1 MKKIVYML
9 FILLGLL
16 FSVGCGG
23 EEKNLEKELLE
34 NFLSIY
40 EVSFNEEKID
50 LPSTIIF
57 NEKTIILEWELS
69 EEVLD
74 DEGNI
79 LYTEEELVASVT
91 LKASLGNE
99 TLTKVVGEI
108 KSKSLKELEKV
119 ENEKVIDEF
128 LLNYNV
134 SQVDDFKIILPES
147 TKYNGKD
154 ILLEW
159 VLDKEILNSDGTIIH
174 GDKTVEA
181 NLTVKATLGDV
192 TKEKVVGKVISI
204 SIEEMNNVE
213 EAKKELVKKFIESF
227 ELKINGDERVELPEF
242 VEFEG
247 KRLSLTWE
255 YDKTI
260 LKSDGTIKH
269 GTETKTCELKV
280 TVEIAEYRET
290 FVAGEIVS
298 RSAKELVDEAVK
310 NVIVPNEI
318 NDSITLPKMYNGVEI
333 EWYSENEKVLDE
345 TGKCYYVESATDVV
359 LTALFICDASDA
371 EMEYI
376 IKVLPYT
383 NEKRLQLALDEIII
397 EGTVSGNIE
406 LKDNYSYGT
415 NAIWTSSREDVISNK
430 GIVKLQSECIDIVL
444 KVKIYI
450 GEDYMEKSFTV
461 KTAILN
467 KLDLHYLV
475 DRAKNFNKDNMVNVS
490 LEEDRMV
497 LNEGEIYGYYDS
509 DIYETLAFDELVG
522 SWAALSSTEATCE
535 LLVKVQVNGEWS
547 KYFTYGI
554 WGLGRNNL
562 YYNQDDTNVKM
573 SVDEILVK
581 NGTANAFQY
590 RIILRRNNAE
600 VESPKVSLVSMALN
614 IPNYQYEVD
623 VTGLPTFIDYDVP
636 KLNQNIVPEIG
647 NSICSATTSTMLL
660 KYKGFDFSDKDEFE
674 HRYIANLVADRGHN
688 SPTYGNWVYNTVT
701 MGAYGLDSYVKR
713 LYSWEEL
720 KWHLAN
726 VGPVGASI
734 KGNAVLYTTGGHL
747 IVARGYREV
756 DGKTYVI
763 CNDPNINEKFGN
775 DANGNP
781 YFVYYE
787 FPLDVFMNFWRG
799 VIYVVE

>member
-1 MKKIVYML
+1 MKKIIYVL
-9 FILLGLL
+9 IITFSVLL
-16 FSVGCGG
+16 FTGCGTG
-23 EEKNLEKELLE
+23 ETNTEKQILES
-34 NFLSIY
+34 FLSSY
-40 EVSFNEEKID
+40 ELNNNGEKVD
-50 LPSTIIF
+50 LPTTVVF
-57 NEKTIILEWELS
+57 QEKTITLEWALS
-69 EEVLD
+69 EEILD
-74 DEGNI
+74 QDGNI
-79 LYTEEELVASVT
+79 LYTEEILTAEVT
-91 LKASLGNE
+91 LKATLGTE
-99 TLTKVVGEI
+99 TLTKVMGEV
-108 KSKSLKELEKV
+108 KSKSLKEQERK
-119 ENEKVIDEF
+119 ENEQILNDF
-128 LLNYNV
+128 LSNYEV

-159 VLDKEILNSDGTIIH
+159 SLDKDILNSDGTIIH
-174 GDKTVEA
+174 GNERVEA
-181 NLTVKATLGDV
+181 NLTVKATLGEV
-192 TKEKVVGKVISI
+192 TIEKVVGKVISL
-204 SIEEMNNVE
+204 STSEMNSAE

-227 ELKINGDERVELPEF
+227 ELKINGDESVELPSF
-242 VEFEG
+242 VEYEG
-247 KRLSLTWE
+247 NQLSLTWE

-269 GTETKTCELKV
+269 GAETKTCELKV
-280 TVEIAEYRET
+280 TVEFAEYRET
-290 FVAGEIVS
+290 FIAGEVVS
-298 RSAKELVDEAVK
+298 RSSKELVDEAVEK
-310 NVIVPNEI
+310 VIIPQEI
-318 NDSITLPKMYNGVEI
+318 NDDIELPKKFNGVEI

-345 TGKCYYVESATDVV
+345 TGKCSYVESETDVII
-359 LTALFICDASDA
+359 TALFICDNSDA
-371 EMEYI
+371 EMEYT
-376 IKVLPYT
+376 IKVMPYS
-383 NEKRLQLALDEIII
+383 NEKRIKLALEQVEI

-406 LKDNYSYGT
+406 LKENYLYGT
-415 NAIWTSSREDVISNK
+415 SAIWTSSREDVIANN
-430 GIVKLQSECIDIVL
+430 GVVKLQSESVDVIL

-475 DRAKNFNKDNMVNVS
+475 DRAKNFNPDNMVGVS
-490 LEEDRMV
+490 LKGEKVE
-497 LNEGEIYGYYDS
+497 LNDGEIYGYYDS
-509 DIYETLAFDELVG
+509 DIYETLDFDELVG
-522 SWAALSSTEATCE
+522 SWAAISSTDATCE

-590 RIILRRNNAE
+590 RIILRRNSAE

-614 IPNYQYEVD
+614 IPNYKYEVD
-623 VTGLPTFIDYDVP
+623 VTGLPTFVDYDVP
-636 KLNQNIVPEIG
+636 KLNQNIVPVIG

-763 CNDPNINEKFGN
+763 CNDPNINERFGN

>member
-34 NFLSIY
+34 NFLLSY
-40 EVSFNEEKID
+40 DVSFNEEKID

-57 NEKTIILEWELS
+57 NEKTITLEWDLS

-310 NVIVPNEI
+310 NVIIPNEI

-371 EMEYI
+371 EMEYN

-383 NEKRLQLALDEIII
+383 NEKRLQLALDEITI

-623 VTGLPTFIDYDVP
+623 VTGLPTFVDYDVP

-701 MGAYGLDSYVKR
+701 MGAYGLD
-713 LYSWEEL
+713 
-720 KWHLAN
+720 
-726 VGPVGASI
+726 
-734 KGNAVLYTTGGHL
+734 
-747 IVARGYREV
+747 
-756 DGKTYVI
+756 
-763 CNDPNINEKFGN
+763 
-775 DANGNP
+775 
-781 YFVYYE
+781 
-787 FPLDVFMNFWRG
+787 
-799 VIYVVE
+799 